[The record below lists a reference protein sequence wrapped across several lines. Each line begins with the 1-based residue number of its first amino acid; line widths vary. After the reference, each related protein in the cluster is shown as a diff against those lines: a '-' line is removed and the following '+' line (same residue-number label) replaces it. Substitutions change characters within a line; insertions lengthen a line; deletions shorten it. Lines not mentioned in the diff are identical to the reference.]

1 MKRKEEPFDLTQR
14 TIFGLLSHNL
24 FQLPFEPE
32 DGVDWK
38 AVFRESKQQAVAFQV
53 FMDRGR
59 LTRMPEEL
67 QQEIQTYLFRRM
79 IKNLQVHAHHTD
91 LHRMLSANGIRYV
104 VLKGAASARY
114 YPDPQSRYKG
124 DVDFFVEKSDI

>member
-59 LTRMPEEL
+59 LTRMLCGPQGCCFRPVLPGPPEPFHGRCGFL
-67 QQEIQTYLFRRM
+67 C
-79 IKNLQVHAHHTD
+79 
-91 LHRMLSANGIRYV
+91 G
-104 VLKGAASARY
+104 
-114 YPDPQSRYKG
+114 
-124 DVDFFVEKSDI
+124 EKRF